1 MSKESEMGWQMAELP
16 GRSGVPPSLS
26 EAVWFVPPAQIN
38 ISGCERTV
46 IFYWA
51 PWSGPSSA
59 AWIELVNRLAES
71 QVKVQILLVHSDYWT
86 DPACVTLFGPEIGGW
101 GETCWVRKGEI
112 IGREIF
118 GRCASEQTFAD
129 LLARMD
135 ELVKEL
141 TSEEDA

>member
-1 MSKESEMGWQMAELP
+1 MSKESDIGWQRAEL
-16 GRSGVPPSLS
+16 SGSSSVPLALS

-38 ISGCERTV
+38 IAECERTV

-51 PWSGPSSA
+51 PWSGPSAA
-59 AWIELVNRLAES
+59 AWIELVSRLAEA
-71 QVKVQILLVHSDYWT
+71 QVMVQVLLVHYDYWA

-118 GRCASEQTFAD
+118 GRCASGQTFAG
-129 LLARMD
+129 LLTRMD

-141 TSEEDA
+141 TCEGVA